1 MKYMHFNSSCSYAGL
16 ANMLDMQ
23 GYDTED
29 YKIALDIGLPCHI
42 RYDSKT
48 GYYMAGAMLQSK
60 EWFELYL
67 RPRGFSY
74 MEQTIS
80 RERIT
85 DVLCPGMM
93 LGIRLSPQSKHAVVF
108 VKKEENKF
116 IFINNKWETSYEGDT
131 YIFSEGEFLEKLPE
145 AVTVGLLERDEIKK
159 TDLYPYFN
167 ESLATWK
174 QLREELLKYASAS
187 VTPKELQ
194 RSRDRLFRP
203 LLVDGLAMMRL
214 LKQQELVAWLETVQ
228 RQYLDVV
235 KRNQAVRMADEMDFS
250 MIDRSIEGIME
261 IIQEKIQDSQQD

>member
-23 GYDTED
+23 GHDTED

-74 MEQTIS
+74 MEKTIS
-80 RERIT
+80 HERVT

-108 VKKEENKF
+108 VKKEENKY
-116 IFINNKWETSYEGDT
+116 IFINNKWKASSEGDT
-131 YIFSEGEFLEKLPE
+131 YIFSEGELLEKLPE
-145 AVTVGLLERDEIKK
+145 DVTVGLLERDEIKK

-174 QLREELLKYASAS
+174 QLREELLEYASALT
-187 VTPKELQ
+187 TPKEMQ
-194 RSRDRLFRP
+194 KSRDRLFRP
-203 LLVDGLAMMRL
+203 LLVDGLAMMKL
-214 LKQQELVAWLETVQ
+214 LKQQELAVWLETLQ
-228 RQYLDVV
+228 RQYLDIV

-250 MIDRSIEGIME
+250 MIDRAIEGIME
-261 IIQEKIQDSQQD
+261 IVNEKIQDSQQD